1 MPEPTPL
8 PADHP
13 LLALLRRHQ
22 RVLLAGAPGTGKTTL
37 AAAAATA
44 LARRGVVCRCLTAD
58 PGLPGFGPPGAVA
71 LGVWRGAGWY
81 TERLAALCSLDAAR
95 FRLPLVDALRRLA
108 AHCPPGPL
116 LIDAPGVVR
125 GAGAAELLLALAGV
139 GDARAL
145 ALLVPE
151 GAAPPLADE
160 CRALGLPCRRLAPAA
175 EARHPGKLARKQR
188 RTVAWQAWLDGAG
201 EQALA
206 LDGLAML
213 GTPPPRSAPEAW
225 RGRQVGLLD
234 AHGETLALGE
244 VVALTP
250 DCLRVRVAAPSAAV
264 AAVVIRDAHRDRDGV
279 LGTAPRHRH
288 IRAAGALPEL
298 THSLP
303 PATADGGP
311 RPVVRLERAVAT
323 LVNGVFG
330 DPLLHLRLRHQRR
343 SLLFDLG
350 DAGRLPARLAHQVSD
365 VFISHAHFDHIGGF
379 PWLLRSRIGDYPPCR
394 LYGPPGLAEHVR
406 GLMSG
411 VLWDRVGDK
420 APRFEVAELHGE
432 RLVRHALVAGRAPEA
447 LPTRRAEGGRL
458 LEEPGFGVRATTL
471 DHGTPVLAFAFEPH
485 AEARVRK
492 ARLAARGWPPGPWL
506 GELKRRMLAGQADA
520 PIQPPGGTPLPAA
533 TLAAELLEMRSG
545 QRLVYAT
552 DLGDTP
558 DNRRRLQALARNADV
573 LVCEAPFLEAEADQ
587 ARRTG
592 HLTARAC
599 GEIARAAGV
608 AQLVPFH
615 FSRRHAAD
623 PRPLYDEIR
632 PHYPGLAVPTA
643 D

>member
-1 MPEPTPL
+1 
-8 PADHP
+8 A
-13 LLALLRRHQ
+13 
-22 RVLLAGAPGTGKTTL
+22 
-37 AAAAATA
+37 A

-71 LGVWRGAGWY
+71 LGVWRGAGWHP
-81 TERLAALCSLDAAR
+81 ERLAALCSLDAAR

-108 AHCPPGPL
+108 SHCPPGPL

-125 GAGAAELLLALAGV
+125 GAAAAELLLALAGV

-145 ALLVPE
+145 ALLVP
-151 GAAPPLADE
+151 GDAAAPLADE
-160 CRALGLPCRRLAPAA
+160 CRALGLPGHHLAPAA

-188 RTVAWQAWLDGAG
+188 RSAAWQAWLDGAG
-201 EQALA
+201 ELTVR
-206 LDGLAML
+206 LNGLAVL
-213 GTPPPRSAPEAW
+213 GTPPPRAAPPAW

-234 AHGETLALGE
+234 ARGETLALGE
-244 VVALTP
+244 VLELTA
-250 DCLRVRVAAPSAAV
+250 DRLRVRAAAPSTAV
-264 AAVVIRDAHRDRDGV
+264 AAVVIRDAHRAPDGT
-279 LGTAPRHRH
+279 LATAPRHRQ
-288 IRAAGALPEL
+288 AQPSAALPEL
-298 THSLP
+298 TRALP
-303 PATADGGP
+303 AATAEGGP

-350 DAGRLPARLAHQVSD
+350 DAGRLPARLAHQLSD

-379 PWLLRSRIGDYPPCR
+379 PWLLRSRIGAYPPCR
-394 LYGPPGLAEHVR
+394 LYGPPGLAGHVQ
-406 GLMSG
+406 GLISG

-432 RLVRHALVAGRAPEA
+432 WLRRHALVAGRAPEP
-447 LPTRRAEGGRL
+447 LPSRPARAGL
-458 LEEPGFGVRATTL
+458 LLAEPGFSVRATRL

-533 TLAAELLEMRSG
+533 SLAAELLEMRPG

-558 DNRRRLQALARNADV
+558 DNRRRLQALAKGADT

-599 GEIARAAGV
+599 GEIATAAGV
-608 AQLVPFH
+608 ARLVPFH
-615 FSRRHAAD
+615 FSRRHAGD

-632 PHYPGLAVPTA
+632 SRYPALAIPA
-643 D
+643 DDGQ